1 MEGPIITI
9 ESPDACTSLAFSSNK
24 DNFVVAGF
32 QDGTVR
38 SYILPNQRV
47 YRAIRP
53 LGTEVSS
60 LKFDPRKASDT
71 SSTSKQNV
79 WIACGKRILLF
90 DIDGDRL
97 VMDRKDVSEVV
108 SPVMAIDDD
117 NVLNQIAVSNSR
129 ITYTCDS
136 GEVGVYDLILKTSDL
151 MKTSHSNIA
160 NCAVFVPSRP
170 SEVVTGGFDQKVLH
184 YDTIQKSVLSTFE
197 FGTAPSSCGTTSL
210 SPPFVLSLSI
220 SPSGCIAASTADGRI
235 WIGREGSKL
244 FRSEG
249 KKKRRKWE
257 GLRHTDPT
265 LAREFVIASGPI
277 VAVEF
282 ITEFVI
288 AALTLSGS
296 VKIMRLAPSF
306 SLQACEESISTIW
319 EGSTH
324 DIRKTNALALGPR
337 SNVEGIMKNAEYW
350 LAVGGVGDR
359 GQGYIEIWTI
369 PARFF
374 QSLEVHPS
382 T

>member
-1 MEGPIITI
+1 MEGPIITV

-79 WIACGKRILLF
+79 WIACGKQILLF

-170 SEVVTGGFDQKVLH
+170 SE
-184 YDTIQKSVLSTFE
+184 
-197 FGTAPSSCGTTSL
+197 GTAPSSCGTTSL

-265 LAREFVIASGPI
+265 LAREFDIASGPI

-324 DIRKTNALALGPR
+324 EIRKTNALALGPR